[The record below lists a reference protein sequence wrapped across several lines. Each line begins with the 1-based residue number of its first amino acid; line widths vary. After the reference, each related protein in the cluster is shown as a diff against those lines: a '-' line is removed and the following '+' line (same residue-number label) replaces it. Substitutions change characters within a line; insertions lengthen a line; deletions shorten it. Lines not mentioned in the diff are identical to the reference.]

1 MRATLLLLVCAVV
14 TLVVL
19 TASDASAANGRRVR
33 MVKPAQEAYTPPM
46 TTRVPG
52 TNRAMLDTG
61 RYPRFQGAFH
71 SRELQNI
78 GVPTGD
84 VGLRGNSFSV
94 YPW

>member
-1 MRATLLLLVCAVV
+1 MRSTILPWLCAVA
-14 TLVVL
+14 LGIVVQ
-19 TASDASAANGRRVR
+19 TNSEAAGGRRVR
-33 MVKPAQEAYTPPM
+33 VARPVQEAYTPPVSA
-46 TTRVPG
+46 RVPG
-52 TNRAMLDTG
+52 TNRAALDTG

>member
-1 MRATLLLLVCAVV
+1 MRSTISILLCAAALTLIVESQ
-14 TLVVL
+14 T
-19 TASDASAANGRRVR
+19 DAAGGRRARVAR
-33 MVKPAQEAYTPPM
+33 PVQEAYTPPV
-46 TTRVPG
+46 TARVPG
-52 TNRAMLDTG
+52 TNRAALDTG

-84 VGLRGNSFSV
+84 QGLRGNSFSV